1 MLSRGFDEGLMRVWG
16 VVVGCGWVG
25 EEVGRVISVMLE
37 FEDVEVL
44 GSVST

>member
-1 MLSRGFDEGLMRVWG
+1 MLSRGFDEGLG
-16 VVVGCGWVG
+16 SCCGMWVG